1 MAFSFSTRAAR
12 TALASAAMLVLSL
25 VAVPAAQ
32 AYNPD
37 IDGDGIG
44 NILEMRGMTA
54 TVMANWRLTTQ
65 AWAPTR

>member
-44 NILEMRGMTA
+44 NILEMRG
-54 TVMANWRLTTQ
+54 V
-65 AWAPTR
+65 

>member
-44 NILEMRGMTA
+44 NILEMRGYDG
-54 TVMANWRLTTQ
+54 NRDGKLEIDYP
-65 AWAPTR
+65 AWAPTP

>member
-1 MAFSFSTRAAR
+1 MRTNTRRDTNGFLIFYPRAR

-44 NILEMRGMTA
+44 NILEMRG
-54 TVMANWRLTTQ
+54 V
-65 AWAPTR
+65 